1 MQHPENAFHAFL
13 GIQPGEN
20 MVFLLF
26 ERKDVKIFV
35 IALAIFRQQG
45 VRRKQLARKASCFG
59 LIEVSDLLN
68 VPVETVEIHNRNQFI
83 QFA

>member
-26 ERKDVKIFV
+26 ERKDVKNLV
-35 IALAIFRQQG
+35 ISLAIFRRG
-45 VRRKQLARKASCFG
+45 AETEKSPPLG
-59 LIEVSDLLN
+59 ELLR
-68 VPVETVEIHNRNQFI
+68 VH
-83 QFA
+83 

>member
-26 ERKDVKIFV
+26 ERIDVKNIV
-35 IALAIFRQQG
+35 ISLAIFCWGELNEKRPPLG
-45 VRRKQLARKASCFG
+45 
-59 LIEVSDLLN
+59 ELLR
-68 VPVETVEIHNRNQFI
+68 VH
-83 QFA
+83 